1 MGNTPQRDKKSG
13 LAPEL
18 MEGLILLSQFG
29 MSIAVSLGLCLFG
42 ASWLRDRFGLG
53 NWIFLPAILAGLWMA
68 VGSFRSI
75 SVYQRNR
82 DAWNKKQKA
91 LEEKEARRREIRQ
104 TNQK

>member
-13 LAPEL
+13 LAPER

-42 ASWLRDRFGLG
+42 ASWLRDRFGLE